1 MNEGMLALFIPI
13 VAMLITGLV
22 LVTYFYFRSRE
33 KQLLIEKGLST
44 EEIKEYFSTKKDNLA
59 LFKWG
64 VILAAFGIGLG
75 IGLILEDSTGKDFYV
90 PIFLFT
96 ITGIGFIAANL
107 AAKSINEKKLKD

>member
-1 MNEGMLALFIPI
+1 MNKRNYTELYKNTFR
-13 VAMLITGLV
+13 V
-22 LVTYFYFRSRE
+22 LHCG
-33 KQLLIEKGLST
+33 KQEKGLST

-107 AAKSINEKKLKD
+107 TAKKMAVRE